1 MSRITAKKM
10 RELLPVYFIAGSNNC
25 KENLETVVEQAIQG
39 GITLFQFREKGNDAL
54 HGEQRY
60 ALAQRVQRICQEN
73 GVPFI
78 VNDDIELA
86 LSLDADGVHIGQED
100 EAASLVR
107 ERIGNRI
114 LGVSVHSVEEAK
126 QAIRDGADYLGI
138 GPIFPTNSKAD
149 AKRVQGTVVIEEI
162 RKQHIAIPIVGIG
175 GIHVENANQVIRG
188 GADGISVISAIS
200 EAPAVAAR
208 VRELR
213 RAVSHAQ

>member
-1 MSRITAKKM
+1 MSRISAEKM
-10 RELLPVYFIAGSNNC
+10 RELLTVYFIAGSNNC

-138 GPIFPTNSKAD
+138 GPIFPTSSKAD
-149 AKRVQGTVVIEEI
+149 AKRVQGTAVLEEI
-162 RKQHIAIPIVGIG
+162 RKQHIDIPIVGIG
-175 GIHVENANQVIRG
+175 GINVKNAKQVIRG

-200 EAPAVAAR
+200 QSPSIVER
-208 VRELR
+208 VTELR
-213 RAVSHAQ
+213 IAVIRP